1 MRPARFFSAAL
12 LAKDGLVQ
20 HHLFLVS
27 FQSKIIPFASV
38 AAWRER
44 LRAAGQ
50 RLVVTNGCFD
60 ILHAGHVTY
69 LAAARALGDALMIG
83 LNSDASVRQLKGS
96 GRPVNSEQD
105 RATVLAALAAV
116 DAICVFEEVDALRF
130 LAEVKPDIY
139 AKGGDYSIDTINQPE
154 RRLIESAGG
163 RVVILPGVPGR
174 STSNVLAK
182 ITQT

>member
-1 MRPARFFSAAL
+1 MDFR
-12 LAKDGLVQ
+12 D
-20 HHLFLVS
+20 
-27 FQSKIIPFASV
+27 KIIPFARV

-69 LAAARALGDALMIG
+69 LAAARALGDALLVG
-83 LNSDASVRQLKGS
+83 LNSDASVRALKGA
-96 GRPVNSEQD
+96 GRPVNPEQD
-105 RATVLAALAAV
+105 RATVLAALSAV
-116 DAICVFEEVDALRF
+116 DGVCVFEEVDALRF

-139 AKGGDYSIDTINQPE
+139 AKGGDYTSETINQPE
-154 RRLIESAGG
+154 RRLIESGGG

-174 STSNVLAK
+174 STSNVIAK
-182 ITQT
+182 IANG